1 MVDSLPRR
9 VVLTGLGLVTPLGLD
24 VDTIWTAL
32 AQGRSGVRRIREY
45 DPSAF
50 PVQFGGEIDQFDARQ
65 HLDKKDRK
73 RLSSMPRTFQLAVV
87 AAQFAM
93 ASAGN
98 LKERVDPAR
107 FGIAFGT
114 CSMCSDLD
122 DFYPAARACFDLA
135 THTVDYRRWGREG
148 LPLIPPMWMLNHIPN
163 MGACH
168 ISVMH
173 NAQGPTNTITQTDVA
188 SLLALGEAYRMVQRD
203 RADAMLAGGADAKL
217 VLLSVARQCKFSP
230 MSRRND
236 APHQACRP
244 FERRRDGRVLGE
256 GASVLVAEELG
267 HARRRGAT
275 ILAEVCGFGAAFD
288 RGTTG
293 AGLTRAIQQA
303 LAHAGIGPGDLDHVN
318 AHGLSTVAD
327 DIWEARGLLGA
338 LDKAVPV
345 FAPKSYMGNLG
356 SAAGSTELAFSLL
369 ALRHGLLPGTLNY
382 DEPDPAC
389 PLQVTRAARPLAP
402 LPAGQRGEGR
412 RYFLKVG
419 CTERGQCAAVV
430 CRMF

>member
-1 MVDSLPRR
+1 MVDPLPRR

-24 VDTIWTAL
+24 LDSIWTAL
-32 AQGRSGVRRIREY
+32 AKGQSGVRRIREY

-65 HLDKKDRK
+65 HLEKKDRK

-122 DFYPAARACFDLA
+122 DFYTAARACFDPA
-135 THTVDYRRWGREG
+135 THTVDYRRWGLEG
-148 LPLIPPMWMLNHIPN
+148 LPTIPPMWMLNHIPN
-163 MGACH
+163 MGVCH

-188 SLLALGEAYRMVQRD
+188 GLLALGEAYRAVQQD
-203 RADAMLAGGADAKL
+203 RADVMLAGGADAKL
-217 VLLSVARQCKFSP
+217 ALLSVARQCKFSP

-236 APHQACRP
+236 APHEACRP

-267 HARRRGAT
+267 HAQRRGAT

-288 RGTTG
+288 RGRKG
-293 AGLTRAIQQA
+293 DGLTRAIQGA
-303 LAHAGIGPGDLDHVN
+303 LQQAGIAAGDLDHVN
-318 AHGLSTVAD
+318 AHGLGTVED
-327 DIWEARGLLGA
+327 DIWEARGLIGA
-338 LDKAVPV
+338 VGEDRSLPI

-356 SAAGSTELAFSLL
+356 AAAGTTELAFSLL
-369 ALRHGLLPGTLNY
+369 AFRHLMLPGTLNY
-382 DEPDPAC
+382 DDPDPAC
-389 PLQVTRAARPLAP
+389 PVNVARAARPL
-402 LPAGQRGEGR
+402 ER
-412 RYFLKVG
+412 RYFLKLG

-430 CRMF
+430 CRAGHD